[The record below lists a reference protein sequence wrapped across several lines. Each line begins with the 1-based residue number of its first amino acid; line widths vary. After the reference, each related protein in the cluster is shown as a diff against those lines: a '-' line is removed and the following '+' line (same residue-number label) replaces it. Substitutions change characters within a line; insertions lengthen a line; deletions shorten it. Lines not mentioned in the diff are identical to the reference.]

1 MITER
6 DIAPVGVIL
15 RRMHES
21 SIPVAIIMQRRALQ
35 NRWQSEAWAPFGI
48 VLNHA
53 QAGEPTL
60 LVEQGGV
67 TQWLHPGFELKLFRD
82 EGEGYYLNVSS
93 DEPRIFV
100 MWRMEDDLAVPK
112 FVTVSYNEAGRLMDG
127 GEQVDTVPMPP
138 EVMAWVGGYVE
149 ANYRP
154 EPKRRVK
161 PQSFMQPKDR
171 AGAGGGRRNRKVS

>member
-1 MITER
+1 MITEG

-21 SIPVAIIMQRRALQ
+21 SIPVAVIMQRRALQ

-48 VLNHA
+48 VLNHVGGG
-53 QAGEPTL
+53 QPQL
-60 LVEQGGV
+60 LVEEGGIA
-67 TQWLHPGFELKLFRD
+67 QWLHPGFDLKLFRD

-100 MWRMEDDLAVPK
+100 MWRMEDELAVPK
-112 FVTVSYNEAGRLMDG
+112 FITVSYNEAGRLLDA

-149 ANYRP
+149 DNYRP
-154 EPKRRVK
+154 EQKRRVR
-161 PQSFMQPKDR
+161 PQSFVQPGDR
-171 AGAGGGRRNRKVS
+171 AGAGGGRRNRKAN